1 MSKYIL
7 NLINTIEPV
16 STKENFKSILSL
28 VEKDFFTILE
38 NNLKEGIHSFFY
50 SHHNIRSIVR
60 EHSLLFSQEKYMI
73 IFLEELLKNT
83 VIQELLTIHFDI
95 FSKTVFL
102 TVKAQ
107 H

>member
-1 MSKYIL
+1 
-7 NLINTIEPV
+7 
-16 STKENFKSILSL
+16 
-28 VEKDFFTILE
+28 
-38 NNLKEGIHSFFY
+38 
-50 SHHNIRSIVR
+50 
-60 EHSLLFSQEKYMI
+60 MI